1 MKYDL
6 NFKLDC
12 VGKYKEGRRDFVPS
26 GITRRSFLNHACSW
40 VKTFDELGIDGL
52 KHNSFNKQWT
62 VEQRFNL
69 VAKVLSGDYITNVA
83 KNAHMNSG

>member
-12 VGKYKEGRRDFVPS
+12 VGKYKEGRRDFVPAKNYQEN
-26 GITRRSFLNHACSW
+26 FFNHVCSW
-40 VKTFDELGIDGL
+40 VKTFDELVIYGL

-62 VEQRFNL
+62 VEQRFDLPYFNKL
-69 VAKVLSGDYITNVA
+69 LSYKLYNINFPKIRVY
-83 KNAHMNSG
+83 

>member
-12 VGKYKEGRRDFVPS
+12 VGRYKEGRRDFIPPTIS
-26 GITRRSFLNHACSW
+26 RCSFLSQVCSW

-62 VEQRFNL
+62 VEQRFDL
-69 VAKVLSGDYITNVA
+69 PYFEKLLSCMLYNINFP
-83 KNAHMNSG
+83 KIRIF

>member
-12 VGKYKEGRRDFVPS
+12 VLASIKKEDKI
-26 GITRRSFLNHACSW
+26 GISRISFLNHVRLW

-52 KHNSFNKQWT
+52 KCIKKGKPVKDGRT
-62 VEQRFNL
+62 
-69 VAKVLSGDYITNVA
+69 I
-83 KNAHMNSG
+83 

>member
-12 VGKYKEGRRDFVPS
+12 VGKYKKEDEILSHQEFPGAV
-26 GITRRSFLNHACSW
+26 FLNHACSQ

-52 KHNSFNKQWT
+52 KHNSFNKQQT
-62 VEQRFNL
+62 VEQRFDL
-69 VAKVLSGDYITNVA
+69 PYFEKLLSCKLYNINFPKMRVY
-83 KNAHMNSG
+83 